1 MRLLSVALF
10 LVYAWQV
17 LGQTGH
23 HNQST
28 FPFNPPSF
36 PLAVRSTYFNVW
48 LQQGQSSQVRPFEA
62 TPQAWFG
69 LNTGWYA
76 SVVVDDKEYR
86 LLGQYNDTESTPN
99 QTLAEFT
106 ATRTTFI
113 MTAGGMQFN
122 MSFLSPIE
130 ARNFTLLS
138 LPFLYLCVSAQSMD
152 GIAHR
157 VHLYSDIEGGLI
169 AGDTSDTI
177 TWQTEETDDAS
188 QYVILSMQLQDQER
202 FVETDL
208 LARDSTAYYAFK
220 KINGTTTSW
229 SISSRD
235 NTRGIFVSN
244 PSSGTLNTQADR
256 NFRAA
261 LISANE
267 SDTPVLGI
275 AVDWG
280 NITTTPEPAVW
291 ALGAVRDPSVQ
302 YRTPENDL
310 ENRRPYFMSTFS
322 SVVDAIEFFLDD
334 FPRARTSAQMLDDQ
348 IIGVA
353 EVISPDYGALVSLS
367 ARQVMGSMDIT
378 LPEPADDGSWNN
390 TDVRIFMRNV
400 GRIGSD
406 SGTGRSIN
414 TVDALYPAFPA
425 FLYLNPEIGRYLL
438 APLLEFQN
446 SPSYLLEYAA
456 TNIGTTYPNA
466 VADGI
471 NDLHIYGIDASA
483 SMIIM
488 ALGYSLASGNG
499 TLLHDHY
506 NLLHNWADYLVNN
519 SVSFTNQSSGDFSTN
534 SDFVSDN
541 QANLLLKGIIAIS
554 AMAKIAEVSGNVT
567 DQERF
572 NNSATTAM
580 ERWQNEAL
588 SSSYVDFIL
597 NDSNSNGMMYNLYA
611 DKLLGLGVVPQT
623 VYDVSTMYYQ
633 NRSDT
638 FEFGYALTGSPGQNT
653 TTHWMMFAAGAE
665 SDPDTQQLFISKVYE
680 YASNNLNDQPF
691 SSHYDPDTGLRFS
704 SGLGVNTPAV
714 GSIFALLALK
724 CGSTTNQPIS
734 FSSDET
740 RSGSTGSSPG
750 VIVGAVIG
758 SVLGSCVIAFSV
770 FYWIRRRRNRKL
782 QDALPRPQTFWP
794 VPSRGPESGFSALTN
809 SSAHLSKGEL
819 IFDKVQLRTEALSRS
834 EAIMTESNDGGAGR
848 GDAFRQQFESA
859 GSTLTVSESIARL
872 GENQIND
879 VVVQVPTREEFDRL
893 QQEVERL
900 RQERHLSQGN
910 SEAPPSYSD
919 A

>member
-1 MRLLSVALF
+1 MRLLSLALF
-10 LVYAWQV
+10 LVYALQV
-17 LGQTGH
+17 LGQTGLQ
-23 HNQST
+23 NQSI
-28 FPFNPPSF
+28 FPFNPPAF

-106 ATRTTFI
+106 ATRTTFV

-138 LPFLYLCVSAQSMD
+138 LPFSYLSVSAQSMD
-152 GIAHR
+152 GFAHR

-169 AGDTSDTI
+169 AGDTSDTV

-188 QYVILSMQLQDQER
+188 HYVVLSMQLQDQER

-208 LARDSTAYYAFK
+208 LARDSKAYYAFK

-235 NTRGIFVSN
+235 NTRGIFVSD
-244 PSSGTLNTQADR
+244 PSSGTLNNQADR

-261 LISANE
+261 LPAANE

-275 AVDWG
+275 AIDWG
-280 NITTTPEPAVW
+280 NITTTSEPAVW

-322 SVVDAIEFFLDD
+322 SVIDAIEFFLDD

-353 EVISPDYGALVSLS
+353 EAISPEYGALVSLS

-378 LPEPADDGSWNN
+378 LPEPADDGTWNN

-400 GRIGSD
+400 GKIGSD

-488 ALGYSLASGNG
+488 ALAYSLASGNG
-499 TLLHDHY
+499 VLLSDHY
-506 NLLHNWADYLVNN
+506 NLLQNWAGYLVDN
-519 SVSFTNQSSGDFSTN
+519 SVSATNQSSGDFSTN

-541 QANLLLKGIIAIS
+541 QANLLLKSIIAIS

-580 ERWQNEAL
+580 ERWQNEAF
-588 SSSYVDFIL
+588 SPSYVNFIL

-633 NRSDT
+633 NLSVVPKDT
-638 FEFGYALTGSPGQNT
+638 FEFGYALTGSPD
-653 TTHWMMFAAGAE
+653 WMMFAAGAE
-665 SDPDTQQLFISKVYE
+665 SDPDTQQLLISKVYE

-714 GSIFALLALK
+714 GSMFALLALN
-724 CGSTTNQPIS
+724 TTNQTIY

-740 RSGSTGSSPG
+740 RSASTGPSPG
-750 VIVGAVIG
+750 VIIGAIIG
-758 SVLGSCVIAFSV
+758 GILGACIIAFSA
-770 FYWIRRRRNRKL
+770 FYWIRRRRNREL

-794 VPSRGPESGFSALTN
+794 VLSRGPENGLSALTN
-809 SSAHLSKGEL
+809 SSAHLSKAKGEL
-819 IFDKVQLRTEALSRS
+819 IFDEVQLRTEALSRNG
-834 EAIMTESNDGGAGR
+834 AIMTENGDRGAGR
-848 GDAFRQQFESA
+848 GATSRQQFEST
-859 GSTLTVSESIARL
+859 GSTLT
-872 GENQIND
+872 
-879 VVVQVPTREEFDRL
+879 VPTREEFDRL
-893 QQEVERL
+893 QQEVEQL
-900 RQERHLSQGN
+900 RQERHLSHGN

>member
-1 MRLLSVALF
+1 MCLLSFALF
-10 LVYAWQV
+10 LVYALQV

-23 HNQST
+23 HNQSI
-28 FPFNPPSF
+28 FPFNPPAF

-76 SVVVDDKEYR
+76 SAVVDDQEYR

-99 QTLAEFT
+99 LTLTEFT
-106 ATRTTFI
+106 ATRSTFV

-130 ARNFTLLS
+130 PRNFTLLS
-138 LPFLYLCVSAQSMD
+138 LPFSYLYVSAQSMD

-157 VHLYSDIEGGLI
+157 VRLYSDIEGGLI

-177 TWQTEETDDAS
+177 TWTPEETDGAS
-188 QYVILSMQLQDQER
+188 QYVVLSMQLQDQER

-220 KINGTTTSW
+220 KIDGTTTSW

-235 NTRGIFVSN
+235 NTRGIFVSD
-244 PSSGTLNTQADR
+244 PSGGALNNQADS

-261 LISANE
+261 LTAANE

-275 AVDWG
+275 AIDWG

-310 ENRRPYFMSTFS
+310 ENRRPHFMSTFS
-322 SVVDAIEFFLDD
+322 SVTDAIKFFLDD

-353 EVISPDYGALVSLS
+353 EAVSPEYGALVSLS
-367 ARQVMGSMDIT
+367 ACQVMGSMDIT
-378 LPEPADDGSWNN
+378 LPEPADDGTWNN

-400 GRIGSD
+400 GKIGSD
-406 SGTGRSIN
+406 SGSGRSIN

-471 NDLHIYGIDASA
+471 NDPHIYGIDESA
-483 SMIIM
+483 NMIIM
-488 ALGYSLASGNG
+488 ALAYSLASGNG
-499 TLLHDHY
+499 VLLRDHY
-506 NLLHNWADYLVNN
+506 YLLQNWADYLVDN

-554 AMAKIAEVSGNVT
+554 AMAKIAEVSGNIT
-567 DQERF
+567 DQERY

-588 SSSYVDFIL
+588 SPSYVNFIL

-611 DKLLGLGVVPQT
+611 DKLLGLGVVPQA

-633 NRSDT
+633 NLSVVPKDT

-680 YASNNLNDQPF
+680 HASNNLNNQPF

-714 GSIFALLALK
+714 GSMFALLALN
-724 CGSTTNQPIS
+724 TTNQTIS
-734 FSSDET
+734 FSSDEI
-740 RSGSTGSSPG
+740 RSGGTDQSPG
-750 VIVGAVIG
+750 VIVGAIVG
-758 SVLGSCVIAFSV
+758 SILGACIIAFSG
-770 FYWIRRRRNRKL
+770 FYWIRRRRNREL
-782 QDALPRPQTFWP
+782 QDALPRPHAFWP
-794 VPSRGPESGFSALTN
+794 ILSRGPESGFSVLTN
-809 SSAHLSKGEL
+809 SSAHLSKSEL
-819 IFDKVQLRTEALSRS
+819 TFEKVQLKTEEMSRNG
-834 EAIMTESNDGGAGR
+834 AIMNERSGDGGAGR
-848 GDAFRQQFESA
+848 AATVRQQFERA
-859 GSTLTVSESIARL
+859 GSTLT
-872 GENQIND
+872 
-879 VVVQVPTREEFDRL
+879 VPTREEFDRL

-900 RQERHLSQGN
+900 RQERRLSHGN